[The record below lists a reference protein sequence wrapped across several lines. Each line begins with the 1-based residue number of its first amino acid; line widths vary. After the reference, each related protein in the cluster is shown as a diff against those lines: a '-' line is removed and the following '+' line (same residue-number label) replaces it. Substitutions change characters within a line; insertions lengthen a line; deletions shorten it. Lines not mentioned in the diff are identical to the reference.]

1 MGQDVA
7 PTRQLSP
14 EKARAILEGAMQE
27 FLARGYAATSMD
39 RVAATAGVSKAT
51 VYSHFKDKEGL
62 FIGMIQHLR
71 EQKFNAIFGP
81 LESHPLEGTP
91 QEVLKRIALGM
102 LDSIASDPMAIAFMR
117 LVMAESERFPQL
129 AKAFVT
135 QTPTTALKL
144 IGQYLSEHPDL
155 NLPDPEVSARIFIGT
170 LIHYV
175 IFQEML
181 FGKDV
186 MPMERERLVDGLVG
200 MLTNQQPV
208 EGW

>member
-1 MGQDVA
+1 MGQNAA

-14 EKARAILEGAMQE
+14 EKAKAILEGAMQE

-39 RVAATAGVSKAT
+39 RVAAAAGVSKAT

-62 FIGMIQHLR
+62 FIGMIQHMK

-81 LESHPLEGTP
+81 LESHPMEGTP

-102 LDSIASDPMAIAFMR
+102 LNAITSDPMAISFMR

-135 QTPTTALKL
+135 QTPTSALKL
-144 IGQYLSEHPDL
+144 IGRYLKEQPDL
-155 NLPDPEVSARIFIGT
+155 HLPDPEVAARIFIGT

-181 FGKDV
+181 LGKDIL
-186 MPMERERLVDGLVG
+186 PMERERLVDGLVG

-208 EGW
+208 EG

>member
-1 MGQDVA
+1 MGQNVA

-14 EKARAILEGAMQE
+14 EKAKAIIDVAMQE

-39 RVAATAGVSKAT
+39 RVAAAAGVSKAT

-62 FIGMIQHLR
+62 FIGMIQHMR
-71 EQKFNAIFGP
+71 EKKFNAIFGP
-81 LESHPLEGTP
+81 LESQPMEGTP
-91 QEVLKRIALGM
+91 QEVLKQIALGM
-102 LDSIASDPMAIAFMR
+102 LDTITSDPMSLAFIR
-117 LVMAESERFPQL
+117 LVMAESERFPEL

-135 QTPTTALKL
+135 QTPATSLKL
-144 IGQYLSEHPDL
+144 IGRYLEEHPDL

-175 IFQEML
+175 MFQEIL
-181 FGKDV
+181 LGKEV
-186 MPMERERLVDGLVG
+186 MPMEKERLVDGLVG

-208 EGW
+208 RD